1 MKVLND
7 YAIIDMNEY
16 SIIVNEFNGQG
27 SDDISKYIRVCKDI
41 DDLFIQMFIIHPS
54 VDSRG

>member
-1 MKVLND
+1 
-7 YAIIDMNEY
+7 MNEY